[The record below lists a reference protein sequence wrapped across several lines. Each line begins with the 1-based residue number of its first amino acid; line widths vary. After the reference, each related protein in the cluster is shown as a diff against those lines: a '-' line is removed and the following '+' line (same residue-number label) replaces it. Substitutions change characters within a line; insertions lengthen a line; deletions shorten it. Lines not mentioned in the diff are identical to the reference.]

1 MRRKESTDASKG
13 ALKLGAFKVLHTFVP
28 EEKDVE
34 RYICLDIKTI
44 YLNTAANQDAKI
56 VRLI

>member
-1 MRRKESTDASKG
+1 MG
-13 ALKLGAFKVLHTFVP
+13 VLKLDTFKGLHTFVP

-34 RYICLDIKTI
+34 RYICLDIETI
-44 YLNTAANQDAKI
+44 YLNTAAHQDAKI

>member
-1 MRRKESTDASKG
+1 MGKSERVTANKG
-13 ALKLGAFKVLHTFVP
+13 VLKLDTFKVLHTFVP

-44 YLNTAANQDAKI
+44 YLNTAAHQDAKI